1 MIRLNS
7 IAGRFHTLI
16 VLAVIA
22 VAGVAGLSTYQLT
35 ASNRAH
41 RTETLRSL
49 TDTALS
55 SVGHFAN
62 LAKSGALDEETAKKE
77 ALAAL
82 SSMRYDGQEYFFVID
97 FDAHMVMHPIKPE
110 LDGKDLSASTDPAGA
125 TLFKDM
131 AQLAKNG
138 GGYYSYLWPRPG
150 AEQPVPKT
158 SYVLPFPAWGWA
170 IGTGVY
176 VDDIAAENRSSA
188 IWAAVSTLAIAALL
202 VLVAG
207 LLTRTITLP
216 MRSLRA
222 SMADI
227 AEGRPVEVA
236 GLERSDEVGEMAR
249 VVDVFRR
256 NAEERNALRAEQ
268 ERTDQDRQR
277 RREAVERLVSDFG
290 GDVGRRLDAVIAEM
304 NGLDRLAGDLTHA
317 GEETERLASM
327 AAQGAEQSATGA
339 SAVASASDELRG
351 AISEI
356 SEQISRT
363 SEVTLRAAEMVDG
376 ANKRVGELAE
386 LAVAIGEVVTLIDS
400 IAAQTNLLALNATIE
415 AARAG
420 EAGKGFAVVA
430 SEVKSLA
437 AQTAKATST
446 ISEKIASIQSS
457 TGDTV
462 EAIRSIGVVM
472 NEVRSYTTTISAAIE
487 EQGVVTGTI
496 AANIGAVSSS
506 AADLTHSVEG
516 VSSAAEKSRAAAGSV
531 FSTSADVT
539 EKTAELRQRVRTF
552 LDDVAAA

>member
-7 IAGRFHTLI
+7 IAGRFHALI
-16 VLAVIA
+16 MLAVLA

-35 ASNRAH
+35 ASNRVH

-55 SVGHFAN
+55 SVGRFAS
-62 LAKSGALDEETAKKE
+62 LAKNGALDEATAKKE
-77 ALAAL
+77 ALATL
-82 SSMRYDGQEYFFVID
+82 SSMRYDGDEYFFVID
-97 FDAHMVMHPIKPE
+97 FDARMVMHPIKPE

-125 TLFKDM
+125 PLFKDM
-131 AQLAKNG
+131 ARLARNG

-158 SYVLPFPAWGWA
+158 SYVLPLPAWGWA

-188 IWAAVSTLAIAALL
+188 IWAAISTLVIATLL
-202 VLVAG
+202 VIVAS
-207 LLTRTITLP
+207 LLTRTITRP
-216 MRSLRA
+216 MRALRA

-227 AEGRPVEVA
+227 AEGRTVEVA

-256 NAEERNALRAEQ
+256 NAEERDALRADQERAEQ
-268 ERTDQDRQR
+268 ERQR
-277 RREAVERLVSDFG
+277 RREAVEKLVAGFG

-304 NGLDRLAGDLTHA
+304 NGLDRLAGDLSAA
-317 GEETERLASM
+317 GEETERLAGM
-327 AAQGAEQSATGA
+327 AAQGAEQSANSA

-386 LAVAIGEVVTLIDS
+386 LAVAIGEVVTLIDT

-420 EAGKGFAVVA
+420 EAGRGFAVVA

-437 AQTAKATST
+437 AQTAQATST
-446 ISEKIASIQSS
+446 ISEKIESIQSS
-457 TGDTV
+457 TGGTV

-472 NEVRSYTTTISAAIE
+472 NEVRSYTTAISAAIE

-496 AANIGAVSSS
+496 AANIGAVSSG
-506 AADLTHSVEG
+506 AADLTHSVGG
-516 VSSAAEKSRAAAGSV
+516 VSAAAEKSRAAAGSV

-539 EKTAELRQRVRTF
+539 EKTAELRQRVRAF

>member
-1 MIRLNS
+1 MIRVNS
-7 IAGRFHTLI
+7 IAGRFYALI
-16 VLAVIA
+16 ALAVLA
-22 VAGVAGLSTYQLT
+22 VAGVAGLSTYELT
-35 ASNRAH
+35 GTNRLH

-55 SVGHFAN
+55 SVGHFAD
-62 LAKSGALDEETAKKE
+62 LAKGGALDEATAKKQ
-77 ALAAL
+77 ALSTLAA
-82 SSMRYDGQEYFFVID
+82 MRYDGNEYFFVID

-125 TLFKDM
+125 HLFTDM
-131 AQLAKNG
+131 AKLAKNG

-158 SYVLPFPAWGWA
+158 SYVLPFPTWGWA

-176 VDDIAAENRSSA
+176 VDDIAAENRSSI
-188 IWAAVSTLAIAALL
+188 IWAAVSTLVVAALL

-207 LLTRTITLP
+207 LLTRTITRP
-216 MRSLRA
+216 MRALRV
-222 SMADI
+222 SMTDI
-227 AEGRPVEVA
+227 AEGHPAVVA
-236 GLERSDEVGEMAR
+236 GLDRSDEVGEMAR
-249 VVDVFRR
+249 AVDVFRR
-256 NAEERNALRAEQ
+256 NAEERDALRAEQ
-268 ERTDQDRQR
+268 ERAENDRQR
-277 RREAVERLVSDFG
+277 RREVVEKLIAGFG
-290 GDVGRRLDAVIAEM
+290 GDVGLQLDAVMSEM
-304 NGLDRLAGDLTHA
+304 TGLDRLAGELTTA
-317 GEETERLASM
+317 GEETERLASD
-327 AAQGAEQSATGA
+327 AAKGAEQSATSA
-339 SAVASASDELRG
+339 SVVASASDELRD

-356 SEQISRT
+356 SEQIAKT
-363 SEVTLRAAEMVDG
+363 SEVTSRAANMVEG

-386 LAVAIGEVVTLIDS
+386 LAVAIGEVVTLIDN

-446 ISEKIASIQSS
+446 ISEKIESIQSS

-472 NEVRSYTTTISAAIE
+472 NEVRSYTTAISAAIE
-487 EQGVVTGTI
+487 EQGVVTGSI
-496 AANIGAVSSS
+496 ANNIEAVSSG
-506 AADLTHSVEG
+506 AADLTHSVGG
-516 VSSAAEKSRAAAGSV
+516 VTAAAGKSRAAAGSV

-539 EKTAELRQRVRTF
+539 EKTAELRKRVRAF
-552 LDDVAAA
+552 LDAVTAA

>member
-16 VLAVIA
+16 VLAVLA

-62 LAKSGALDEETAKKE
+62 LAKSGVLDEETAKKD

-188 IWAAVSTLAIAALL
+188 IWAAVSTLVIAALL

-222 SMADI
+222 SMAGI
-227 AEGRPVEVA
+227 AEGRLVEVA

-256 NAEERNALRAEQ
+256 NAKERNALRAEQ

>member
-16 VLAVIA
+16 VLAVLA

-62 LAKSGALDEETAKKE
+62 LAKSGALDEETAKKD

-188 IWAAVSTLAIAALL
+188 IWAAVSTLVIAALL

-222 SMADI
+222 SMAGI

-236 GLERSDEVGEMAR
+236 GLGRSDEVGEMAR

>member
-16 VLAVIA
+16 VLAVLA

-62 LAKSGALDEETAKKE
+62 LAKSGALDEETAKRD
-77 ALAAL
+77 ALSAL

-188 IWAAVSTLAIAALL
+188 IWAAASTLVIAALL

-256 NAEERNALRAEQ
+256 NAEERNTLRAEQ
-268 ERTDQDRQR
+268 ERAEQDRQR
-277 RREAVERLVSDFG
+277 RREAVERLISSFG
-290 GDVGRRLDAVIAEM
+290 SDVGRRLDAVIAEM
-304 NGLDRLAGDLTHA
+304 TGLDRLAGDLSTA
-317 GEETERLASM
+317 GEETERLASK
-327 AAQGAEQSATGA
+327 AAQGAEQSATSA

-386 LAVAIGEVVTLIDS
+386 LADAIGEVVTLIDS

-462 EAIRSIGVVM
+462 EAIRLIGVVM

-487 EQGVVTGTI
+487 EQGVVTGSI

-506 AADLTHSVEG
+506 AADLTHSVDG

>member
-7 IAGRFHTLI
+7 IAGRFHALI
-16 VLAVIA
+16 VLAVLAI
-22 VAGVAGLSTYQLT
+22 AGVSGLSTYELT
-35 ASNRAH
+35 ATNRTH

-55 SVGHFAN
+55 SVGRFAE
-62 LAKSGALDEETAKKE
+62 LAKSGALDEAMAKKE
-77 ALAAL
+77 ALATL
-82 SSMRYDGQEYFFVID
+82 SAMRYDGNEYFFVID

-125 TLFKDM
+125 PLFKDM
-131 AQLAKNG
+131 AQLARNG

-150 AEQPVPKT
+150 AEQPVAKT

-176 VDDIAAENRSSA
+176 VDDIATENRSSV
-188 IWAAVSTLAIAALL
+188 IWAAVSTLVIAALL
-202 VLVAG
+202 VLVAS
-207 LLTRTITLP
+207 LLTRTITHP
-216 MRSLRA
+216 MRALRV

-227 AEGRPVEVA
+227 AEGRQAAVA
-236 GLERSDEVGEMAR
+236 GIERSDEVGEMAR

-256 NAEERNALRAEQ
+256 NAEERDALRNEQ
-268 ERTDQDRQR
+268 ERAEHDVQR
-277 RREAVERLVSDFG
+277 RREAVERLIATFG
-290 GDVGRRLDAVIAEM
+290 GDVGRQLDAVISEM
-304 NGLDRLAGDLTHA
+304 NGLDRLAGDLSTA
-317 GEETERLASM
+317 GEETERLAGA
-327 AAQGAEQSATGA
+327 AAQGADQSATSA

-356 SEQISRT
+356 SQQIAKT
-363 SEVTLRAAEMVDG
+363 SEVTSRAAEMVEG
-376 ANKRVGELAE
+376 ANGRVGELAE
-386 LAVAIGEVVTLIDS
+386 LAVAIGEVVTLIDN

-420 EAGKGFAVVA
+420 EAGRGFAVVA

-437 AQTAKATST
+437 AQTATATST
-446 ISEKIASIQSS
+446 ISEKIESIQSS

-472 NEVRSYTTTISAAIE
+472 NEVRSYTTAISAAIE
-487 EQGVVTGTI
+487 EQGVVTGSI
-496 AANIGAVSSS
+496 AANIGAVSSG
-506 AADLTHSVEG
+506 AADLTRSVGG
-516 VSSAAEKSRAAAGSV
+516 VTAAAGKSRTAAGSV

-539 EKTAELRQRVRTF
+539 AKTAELRRLVRSF

>member
-16 VLAVIA
+16 VLAVLA

-158 SYVLPFPAWGWA
+158 SFVLPFPAWGWA

-188 IWAAVSTLAIAALL
+188 IWAAVSTLVIAALL

-236 GLERSDEVGEMAR
+236 GVERSDEVGEMAR

-351 AISEI
+351 AIYEI